1 MFFRDRGRAQTR
13 VVHRMTHCLS
23 FGHVGFPTKR
33 HPLTGKAGGGLA
45 MDQGVS
51 WAWFD
56 RSRMNFVVGWA
67 SGVFLILHLAC
78 KTGILVIYL
87 IRAMIKPTG
96 LSPLQVSIPPE
107 LELCP
112 RSGTLQHA
120 WSPFDLPLAQPQKNK
135 PGLTNRRESSKRHS
149 HVGKILHLARLEGN

>member
-1 MFFRDRGRAQTR
+1 
-13 VVHRMTHCLS
+13 MTHCPS

-45 MDQGVS
+45 MDKGVS

-67 SGVFLILHLAC
+67 SGVSHPHLAC

-120 WSPFDLPLAQPQKNK
+120 WSPFDLPLTQPPKKQTGPHK
-135 PGLTNRRESSKRHS
+135 P
-149 HVGKILHLARLEGN
+149 HLAKAPKAIPMLARYYIWPVWRVIDCEFMLWMYHN